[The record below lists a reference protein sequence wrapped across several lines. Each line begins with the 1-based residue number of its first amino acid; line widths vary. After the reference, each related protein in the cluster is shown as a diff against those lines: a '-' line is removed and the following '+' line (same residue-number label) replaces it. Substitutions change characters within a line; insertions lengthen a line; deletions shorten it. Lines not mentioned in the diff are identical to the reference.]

1 MTSVLWLGIFGGII
15 SFASTSLGALIS
27 LTKWNSGPF
36 AKLKFSID
44 FALGLMLSAVA
55 FSLVAPAAENSLNNP
70 KLFVLSLLG
79 FAFGGILI
87 YGLKLFIERRQT
99 DKSDPTK
106 LQISSS
112 QLVLALA
119 LIVHNF
125 PEGLAS
131 GASLAALD
139 LKAAIPILTSI
150 SIQNV
155 PEGLLMVLCLK
166 GMGWSMRKSFVGGI
180 FSGVVELI
188 GGVVAGL
195 LLSQVNQALPVILM
209 MAGGA
214 MFTSVVI
221 ELKEHGN
228 FLARIKDP
236 QFAMGALSLPLL
248 MFILPS

>member
-1 MTSVLWLGIFGGII
+1 MTSVLWLGILGGLI
-15 SFASTSLGALIS
+15 SFASTAFGALLS
-27 LTKWNSGPF
+27 LTPAKSGPF
-36 AKLKFSID
+36 LKFKFSID

-55 FSLVAPAAENSLNNP
+55 FSLVAPAAKNSLNNP
-70 KLFVLSLLG
+70 KLFFLSLIG
-79 FAFGGILI
+79 FAFGAVVI
-87 YGLKLFIERRQT
+87 YGLKVFIERKEHESHE
-99 DKSDPTK
+99 KS
-106 LQISSS
+106 QVSSS

-131 GASLAALD
+131 GASLAGLD
-139 LKAAIPILTSI
+139 LKSAIPILSSI
-150 SIQNV
+150 AIQNI

-166 GMGWSMRKSFVGGI
+166 GMGWNLKKSFIGGL
-180 FSGVVELI
+180 FSGVVELA

-221 ELKEHGN
+221 ELKERGN
-228 FLARIKDP
+228 PVARIKQP
-236 QFAMGALSLPLL
+236 QFALGLLALPLL
-248 MFILPS
+248 TMLLPSSL

>member
-1 MTSVLWLGIFGGII
+1 MASTLWLGILGGLI
-15 SFASTSLGALIS
+15 SFASTALGALLS
-27 LTKWNSGPF
+27 LSSWKSGPF
-36 AKLKFSID
+36 FKFKFSID

-55 FSLVAPAAENSLNNP
+55 FSLVAPAAKTSFDNP
-70 KLFVLSLLG
+70 KLFALSLLG
-79 FAFGGILI
+79 FVFGGLVI
-87 YGLKLFIERRQT
+87 YGLKSFIERSEHKEKT
-99 DKSDPTK
+99 PV
-106 LQISSS
+106 SSS

-131 GASLAALD
+131 GASLAGLD

-150 SIQNV
+150 AIQNI

-166 GMGWSMRKSFVGGI
+166 GMGWSLKKSFIGGL

-195 LLSQVNQALPVILM
+195 LLLQVNQALPVILM

-214 MFTSVVI
+214 MFVSVVI
-221 ELKEHGN
+221 ELKEHGH
-228 FLARIKDP
+228 FLTRVKQP
-236 QFAMGALSLPLL
+236 QFAMGVLALPLL
-248 MFILPS
+248 TMILPS

>member
-1 MTSVLWLGIFGGII
+1 MTSVLWLGIMGGLI
-15 SFASTSLGALIS
+15 SFASTSIGALLS
-27 LTKWNSGPF
+27 LTSTTSVPF
-36 AKLKFSID
+36 LKFKFSID

-55 FSLVAPAAENSLNNP
+55 FSLVAPAAQSSLDNP
-70 KLFVLSLLG
+70 KLFMLSLIG
-79 FAFGGILI
+79 FAFGGFVI
-87 YGLKLFIERRQT
+87 YSLKVFIERREHA
-99 DKSDPTK
+99 SDP
-106 LQISSS
+106 QPQVSAS

-131 GASLAALD
+131 GASLAGLD
-139 LKAAIPILTSI
+139 LKSATPILTSI
-150 SIQNV
+150 SIQNI

-166 GMGWSMRKSFVGGI
+166 GMGWSLRKSFVGGL
-180 FSGVVELI
+180 FSGVVELF

-221 ELKEHGN
+221 ELKEQGH
-228 FLARIKDP
+228 FLARIQHP
-236 QFAMGALSLPLL
+236 QFAMGLLALPLL
-248 MFILPS
+248 TLILPI